1 MLNIRLILLLILTLM
16 SRSLFAQSA
25 VDYEKALVSY
35 NQQNYDEAYIHL
47 KNALQDTP
55 SHLQSKLMMGDIL
68 LRRKFPHSAIV
79 EYEESLLLGADKN
92 IAYLPLARAYI
103 WINDYNKV
111 IKLNTSEL
119 NENNTFEVTLLQ
131 AIAYE
136 NLNNIAKA
144 KDKHI
149 EAYQLSPQ
157 KVTAINGLARYYLR
171 QGDDQKAQESVTK
184 ALSLQPQDAQS
195 LHIQGQIYER
205 QDDIKNALK
214 YFKMSYQQAPAEAFI
229 TRSLANAHVK
239 LKQFDEARELVN
251 KILAIS
257 PDEPFIM
264 LLSARLYS
272 MDNNNELAVKA
283 YEEIN
288 DKLAL
293 IPNERLLRQIELLF
307 LSGLASYMTE
317 NYEVARNKL
326 INYVNQNPDNLYAL
340 ELLIDT
346 HTRLDETK
354 IALKLME
361 THYDVVKESLSLSMT
376 LCDLYLKTHKIL
388 KCQILVSELR
398 PTYPKANRL
407 LDLMEVKTLQARGK
421 YVEALAFFNQHFS
434 DTKGLE
440 IKKTAAILY
449 LQNGQAQKALNT
461 VDELIDLEPANIAH
475 MLLKIETLI
484 VLQRYDE
491 ALNVNNKVLEA
502 KLNILAPKY
511 NQANLH
517 FLKADNESAL
527 SYAEILLPTYSKVFR
542 VQVLLGN
549 IKMALGQ
556 FEDAKNHFRTA
567 KFFERDNTIPYE
579 KTISIHRQLN
589 DLPAALAELDKLQR
603 THILEAKYIQIRAE
617 IYLKQNELELAG
629 EQFRQLYSLWR
640 DDKQQLLYLGQQQR
654 IARLYIDSETT
665 LLRALQ
671 VSPNYLFAKIELMR
685 LYIKMNNIV
694 KAETIIA
701 TLSQKTID
709 HSNIQ
714 MVLGDISLAKSQYE
728 KAKRHYYRAIELN
741 NNYQIAIIK
750 AYRLATIQKV
760 GQEKFSSTLNVILT
774 AFPDSHFHRHILAD
788 FLYAQG
794 DIEDATQHYLT
805 LEKIETLPRLEFVY
819 NNLANISLAEDPQ
832 AAIRYIDKALDIE
845 QSNATFIDTKGW
857 ILTQQGKYVA
867 GLDLLREAISMS
879 ADNPSIY
886 YHIAYNLAKTGQTT
900 AAKKALQ
907 KAFSA
912 NSNFPE
918 KALADALFNSI

>member
-1 MLNIRLILLLILTLM
+1 MLTLTLM

-35 NQQNYDEAYIHL
+35 NHQNYDEAYIHL

-68 LRRKFPHSAIV
+68 LRRKRPHSAIV

-92 IAYLPLARAYI
+92 IAYLPLARAYT

-111 IKLNTSEL
+111 IRLNTAEL
-119 NENNTFEVTLLQ
+119 NEDNTFEVILLQ

-136 NLNNIAKA
+136 NLNDIERA

-157 KVTAINGLARYYLR
+157 KITAINGLARYYLR
-171 QGDDQKAQESVTK
+171 QSDTKKAQELVTK

-195 LHIQGQIYER
+195 LHIQGQIFER

-214 YFKMSYQQAPAEAFI
+214 YFKMSYQQAPTEAFI
-229 TRSLANAHVK
+229 TRSLANVHVE
-239 LKQFDEARELVN
+239 LKQFDEARDLVN

-272 MDNNNELAVKA
+272 IDNNNELAVKA
-283 YEEIN
+283 YEEISK
-288 DKLAL
+288 KLAL
-293 IPNERLLRQIELLF
+293 IPNEQFVRQIELLF

-317 NYEVARNKL
+317 NYETARNKL

-346 HTRLDETK
+346 HNRLNETK
-354 IALKLME
+354 TALKLME
-361 THYDVVKESLSLSMT
+361 THYDAVKENLSLSMT
-376 LCDLYLKTHKIL
+376 LCDLYLKTYKIY
-388 KCQILVSELR
+388 KCQSLVSELR

-461 VDELIDLEPANIAH
+461 VEELINSEPANIAH
-475 MLLKIETLI
+475 MLLKVETLT
-484 VLQRYDE
+484 LMQRYDE
-491 ALNVNNKVLEA
+491 ALNVNNKVLEI
-502 KLNILAPKY
+502 KLDILAPKY

-517 FLKADNESAL
+517 FLKADNKSAL
-527 SYAEILLPTYSKVFR
+527 SYAEILLPTYSKVFA
-542 VQVLLGN
+542 VQVLIGN

-556 FEDAKNHFRTA
+556 LEDAKEHFRTA
-567 KFFERDNTIPYE
+567 KFFERENTIPYE
-579 KTISIHRQLN
+579 KIISIHRQLN
-589 DLPAALAELDKLQR
+589 DLPSALAELDKLQR
-603 THILEAKYIQIRAE
+603 THILEAKYTQIRAE

-629 EQFRQLYSLWR
+629 EQFRQLYSLWS

-654 IARLYIDSETT
+654 IATLYVDSETS

-685 LYIKMNNIV
+685 LYIQMNNIG

-701 TLSQKTID
+701 TLSKKIID
-709 HSNIQ
+709 NSNIQ
-714 MVLGDISLAKSQYE
+714 MILGDISLAKSQFE
-728 KAKRHYYRAIELN
+728 KAKHYYHRAIELN
-741 NNYQIAIIK
+741 NNYHIAIIK

-760 GQEKFSSTLNVILT
+760 GQVEFATTLNTILT

-794 DIEDATQHYLT
+794 DIETATQHYLA
-805 LEKIETLPRLEFVY
+805 LEKTAQLPRLEFVY
-819 NNLANISLAEDPQ
+819 NNLANITLTEDPQ
-832 AAIRYIDKALDIE
+832 IAIRYIDKALAIE
-845 QSNATFIDTKGW
+845 DSNATFIDTKGW
-857 ILTQQGKYVA
+857 ILTQQGKYIE

-886 YHIAYNLAKTGQTT
+886 YHIAYNLAKTGQIK
-900 AAKKALQ
+900 AAKEALEKAL
-907 KAFSA
+907 S
-912 NSNFPE
+912 SDSSFPE
-918 KALADALFNSI
+918 KALAQTLFNSI